1 MVYTVHESPWIP
13 VSSFPI
19 WQLYLVFCF
28 GYYSV
33 TFSLNQSSECRSWS
47 PGNPYFFCLSPFIII
62 VFDVFDCVILY
73 LNCVVIICIYCD
85 LSWFVLNKN
94 KTPQKMF
101 VSCRTYDF
109 VLPPPHRIAKKRK
122 KRRLLRTLMG
132 AGICI
137 MLWGGGGVSALQSVD
152 RPTVRHWLCTWVR
165 DHSFLF

>member
-109 VLPPPHRIAKKRK
+109 MLPPPPIGSQK
-122 KRRLLRTLMG
+122 MG

-137 MLWGGGGVSALQSVD
+137 MLGEGGQCPTIRL
-152 RPTVRHWLCTWVR
+152 PTVRHWLCTWVR
-165 DHSFLF
+165 DHFFLF